1 MFDFNTQRHIRSI
14 SKFLLLVLFG
24 MQASFAANA
33 GFQFTPQPKQNVE
46 QAAAAAPSCHGSAH
60 ANLDLSR
67 SLCRLHCVTDAQ
79 SIAQYD
85 IPRLMDCLEAAP
97 ILVLQA
103 IPAVRQT
110 PSGAWRAAIS
120 HDPPIP
126 VRFCSFLI

>member
-1 MFDFNTQRHIRSI
+1 MFIFNSQRRIRFI
-14 SKFLLLVLFG
+14 GKFVLLVLLG
-24 MQASFAANA
+24 MQVSFAANA
-33 GFQFTPQPKQNVE
+33 GFQFAPQPKQNVA
-46 QAAAAAPSCHGSAH
+46 QAVAATPSCHGNAN

-79 SIAQYD
+79 SLAQYD
-85 IPRLMDCLEAAP
+85 IPLLTDCLEAAP

-103 IPAVRQT
+103 TPAARQI

-126 VRFCSFLI
+126 VRFCSFQI

>member
-1 MFDFNTQRHIRSI
+1 MFVFNTRHHIQFI
-14 SKFLLLVLFG
+14 GKFLLLVMLG
-24 MQASFAANA
+24 MQVSFAANA
-33 GFQFTPQPKQNVE
+33 GFQFAPQPKQNVD
-46 QAAAAAPSCHGSAH
+46 QTAAPTPSCHGAAN

-79 SIAQYD
+79 SISQYA
-85 IPRLMDCLEAAP
+85 IALLTDCLEAAP

-103 IPAVRQT
+103 IPAVRQI